1 MYLPIYVVRH
11 YVANCS
17 TLANLSKYHET
28 ITTQTQVS
36 GWVKLVVLYLLVQNQ
51 VIKTSKLDT
60 KITLFPVE
68 GKLFH
73 TSGFMARKYG
83 E

>member
-1 MYLPIYVVRH
+1 MFLIHEGKP
-11 YVANCS
+11 CS

-73 TSGFMARKYG
+73 KSGFMARKYG